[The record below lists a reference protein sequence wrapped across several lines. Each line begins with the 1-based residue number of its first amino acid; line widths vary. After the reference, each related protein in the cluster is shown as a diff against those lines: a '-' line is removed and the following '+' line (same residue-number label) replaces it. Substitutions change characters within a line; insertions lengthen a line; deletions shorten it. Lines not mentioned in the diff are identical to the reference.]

1 MITSCVQSHPAL
13 YASERFQTDHLED
26 IAFITNLSAST
37 NLTDQ
42 GAQLAGRWE

>member
-1 MITSCVQSHPAL
+1 MITRCVQSHPAL

-42 GAQLAGRWE
+42 GAKLAGGWE